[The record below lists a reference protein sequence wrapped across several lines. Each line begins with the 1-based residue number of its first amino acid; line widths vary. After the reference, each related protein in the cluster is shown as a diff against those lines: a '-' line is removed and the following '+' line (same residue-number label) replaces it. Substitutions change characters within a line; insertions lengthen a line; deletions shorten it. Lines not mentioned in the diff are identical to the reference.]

1 WNTTGS
7 RIRQTDSGM
16 EYLVLGTGQGD
27 KPVPG
32 QVVEVHYSG
41 FLENGTLFD
50 SSYLRA
56 EPLQFTLNTGYV
68 IQGLENAIADMRI
81 GEKRTV
87 FIPSSLAYGAEG
99 IPGIVPPN
107 ARLRFD
113 IELLQIVSS
122 RNS

>member
-1 WNTTGS
+1 PAKLAFGEAGIPNIIPPNQPLRFEIEMLDVIQPPTPWNTTGS

-68 IQGLENAIADMRI
+68 IQGL
-81 GEKRTV
+81 
-87 FIPSSLAYGAEG
+87 
-99 IPGIVPPN
+99 
-107 ARLRFD
+107 
-113 IELLQIVSS
+113 
-122 RNS
+122 